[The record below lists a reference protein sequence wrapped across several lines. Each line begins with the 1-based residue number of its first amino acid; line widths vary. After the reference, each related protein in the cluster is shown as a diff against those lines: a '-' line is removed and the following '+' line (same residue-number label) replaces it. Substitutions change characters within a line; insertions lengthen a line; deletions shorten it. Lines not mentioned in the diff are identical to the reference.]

1 MKTVIKIQKAATYPK
16 AGTMMQLIDSKTETR
31 LPIKILVE
39 KNKTGKIEFFA
50 EEVSKENGIG
60 FLARGQEE
68 ATGILEDFFAH
79 KMTCEVYLVSYE
91 TSRQVT
97 FIAELDYESCES
109 KQIQVDTSVFDE
121 ICKNIIAQG
130 IATREELERNIQV
143 MKNHRFP
150 DELIRQVLLK
160 YRKYDR
166 PVRVPKTIY
175 IDPDK
180 ESQTSLLA
188 LCAINIV
195 IGAPLILEGD
205 KSVGKNVC
213 AETLAMIFH
222 MPFDM
227 TTMTRSMTAD
237 DLYGTKSTDNTA
249 SEKMTVSMAEEY
261 LKLQRGQD
269 DFDMTQASEFEYLKA
284 KSAAVSIVQEHSSF
298 VHWLQHGGVYCLNE
312 MNMAEANFLASF
324 VNQITD
330 GSGFIDIQGYG
341 RININ
346 PDCVLIGTQNANY
359 TGTCEQNDAT
369 MSRFACISFDYPN
382 SIRPMIESVV
392 GKERLAPQYFKQ
404 VDDYYALLHQSV
416 QQGTLENSCLNI
428 RGFCRAL
435 HAVAQIPGASTL
447 KRQIQLHVINTC
459 PQDERN
465 MLEQLLNQKITL

>member
-16 AGTMMQLIDSKTETR
+16 AGSMMQLIDTKTETR
-31 LPIKILVE
+31 LPVKILVA

-68 ATGILEDFFAH
+68 AAGILEDYFAH

-130 IATREELERNIQV
+130 IATREEMERNIQV

-298 VHWLQHGGVYCLNE
+298 EYL
-312 MNMAEANFLASF
+312 S
-324 VNQITD
+324 
-330 GSGFIDIQGYG
+330 
-341 RININ
+341 
-346 PDCVLIGTQNANY
+346 
-359 TGTCEQNDAT
+359 TG
-369 MSRFACISFDYPN
+369 
-382 SIRPMIESVV
+382 
-392 GKERLAPQYFKQ
+392 
-404 VDDYYALLHQSV
+404 
-416 QQGTLENSCLNI
+416 
-428 RGFCRAL
+428 
-435 HAVAQIPGASTL
+435 
-447 KRQIQLHVINTC
+447 
-459 PQDERN
+459 
-465 MLEQLLNQKITL
+465 